1 MFTNDKYLAT
11 SACHH
16 NVTKPSDSCHVQSVT
31 IMSPNLHSC
40 HVQSV
45 TIMSPNLHSCHV
57 QSVTIM
63 SPNLHSCHV
72 QSVTIMSPNLHSCH
86 VQSVT
91 IISPN
96 LHSCHVQSDTLT
108 QPCSTCHHNATRPS
122 DFSHV
127 QSVTTVSPLHQNL
140 VLINLSSYCYQT
152 LRLSPFQPVTM
163 MSQDIQTVLFNLLP

>member
-1 MFTNDKYLAT
+1 MTLFSVSVMFTNDTYLAT

-57 QSVTIM
+57 QS
-63 SPNLHSCHV
+63 
-72 QSVTIMSPNLHSCH
+72 
-86 VQSVT
+86 
-91 IISPN
+91 
-96 LHSCHVQSDTLT
+96 DTLT

-140 VLINLSSYCYQT
+140 VLINMSSYCYQT
-152 LRLSPFQPVTM
+152 LRLSPVQPVTIM
-163 MSQDIQTVLFNLLP
+163 LPDPQPIAMFNLSQ